1 MLFGL
6 DITKIAQEYA
16 FWGYLLLF
24 VGTFV
29 EGETILIIFG
39 ALCALSS
46 NLDITIAITC
56 AFAGS
61 LSGDQFA
68 FYITRWKKDWIK
80 HKLRKKK
87 ALMNKA
93 LDLLHDHSTWWL
105 LSFRFFYGLRNVTS
119 FAVGLSHISAP
130 RFILLNSI
138 GALVWAVTFGLA
150 GYFFG
155 KTFINNMGHIQIQIL
170 GALCV
175 VALILWWYR
184 IRRNRA
190 KAALADNLSG
200 DSNGLHLPP
209 EENEPNSS
217 TSNTAVLEEKDNSH

>member
-6 DITKIAQEYA
+6 DVAGIAQEYA
-16 FWGYLLLF
+16 FLGYLLLF

-29 EGETILIIFG
+29 EGETILIVFG
-39 ALCALSS
+39 ALCAICP
-46 NLDITIAITC
+46 NLDLKIAITC

-80 HKLRKKK
+80 HKLRYKK

-105 LSFRFFYGLRNVTS
+105 LTFRFFYGLRNVTS
-119 FAVGLSHISAP
+119 FAVGLSHISAIK
-130 RFILLNSI
+130 FLVLNSI
-138 GALVWAVTFGLA
+138 GALIWAITFGLA
-150 GYFFG
+150 GFYFG
-155 KTFINNMGHIQIQIL
+155 KAFIKDMGQIQMHIL
-170 GALCV
+170 LGLCV
-175 VALILWWYR
+175 IALLLWWYR

-190 KAALADNLSG
+190 KAALNG
-200 DSNGLHLPP
+200 NGNGNGLHIPP
-209 EENEPNSS
+209 EDEQSASAHADNK
-217 TSNTAVLEEKDNSH
+217 VLENKD